1 MAANFSHVCLT
12 EKQQMMNGTPLEYN
26 LQRYVYP
33 AIALFGILGNV
44 LNLTVLL
51 NKSMRSRANT
61 FLATLAFADIIF
73 LSLLFPNILAN
84 YSFFTFNYYF
94 RYFYFH
100 TKVHLISLA
109 NWCSAVAIWCVIAVC
124 GDRLVG
130 IRSPLYARSTW
141 SWWKLPAVIMFIV
154 AVAGGLTF
162 YQHFEYYCL
171 VRSYC
176 NETQLYSRC
185 LPVYSVSWFGK
196 RENPFSPAFQ
206 QLISLCV
213 LVYALTMIIL
223 PIVLLTMLNLMLLCA
238 LRKRQKHLAVCA
250 DATERRNNE
259 GQMQKTEHRVT
270 LTVTFIVTMFTLTN
284 GPSALMHLIRTAYN
298 LKQQDLYDLTM
309 ICSTLVI
316 CGKASNFI
324 LFCLGSRHFRLRLI
338 RLTQRKVHRKI
349 GEYMLFYNAFK
360 KKALVML
367 PSHGNLSHI
376 REVNMRESLS
386 GTLLTN
392 TMSRAI
398 ARRQSCPSKKSS
410 TIGTPCKSRNLST
423 ADIYRP
429 LVRDLSKDFGSHC

>member
-12 EKQQMMNGTPLEYN
+12 ETQQMMNGTPLEYN

-33 AIALFGILGNV
+33 AIAVFGILGNV

-84 YSFFTFNYYF
+84 YSIFTFNYYF

-100 TKVHLISLA
+100 SKVHLISLA

-130 IRSPLYARSTW
+130 IRSPLYARSAW

-176 NETQLYSRC
+176 NGTQLYSRC
-185 LPVYSVSWFGK
+185 LPVYSV
-196 RENPFSPAFQ
+196 
-206 QLISLCV
+206 
-213 LVYALTMIIL
+213 
-223 PIVLLTMLNLMLLCA
+223 
-238 LRKRQKHLAVCA
+238 
-250 DATERRNNE
+250 RNNE
-259 GQMQKTEHRVT
+259 GQLQKTEHRVT

-298 LKQQDLYDLTM
+298 LKQQDSYDLTM

-349 GEYMLFYNAFK
+349 GR
-360 KKALVML
+360 VSML
-367 PSHGNLSHI
+367 PARLPNLLRIMQYLCNNEAANSTVV
-376 REVNMRESLS
+376 RQESLS
-386 GTLLTN
+386 GTILTS
-392 TMSRAI
+392 TVSRALI

-410 TIGTPCKSRNLST
+410 SVGTPCKSRNLST
-423 ADIYRP
+423 ADIYHP
-429 LVRDLSKDFGSHC
+429 LVRDLTKEFSDHC

>member
-1 MAANFSHVCLT
+1 
-12 EKQQMMNGTPLEYN
+12 
-26 LQRYVYP
+26 
-33 AIALFGILGNV
+33 
-44 LNLTVLL
+44 
-51 NKSMRSRANT
+51 
-61 FLATLAFADIIF
+61 
-73 LSLLFPNILAN
+73 
-84 YSFFTFNYYF
+84 
-94 RYFYFH
+94 
-100 TKVHLISLA
+100 
-109 NWCSAVAIWCVIAVC
+109 
-124 GDRLVG
+124 
-130 IRSPLYARSTW
+130 
-141 SWWKLPAVIMFIV
+141 MFIV

-223 PIVLLTMLNLMLLCA
+223 PIILLTMLNLMLLCA

-259 GQMQKTEHRVT
+259 SQMQKTEHRVT

-360 KKALVML
+360 KKASLMLHCNGQLSHNKIVNIRGRVSML
-367 PSHGNLSHI
+367 PAQLP
-376 REVNMRESLS
+376 SLF
-386 GTLLTN
+386 GFMQFLCNRDDT
-392 TMSRAI
+392 
-398 ARRQSCPSKKSS
+398 SS
-410 TIGTPCKSRNLST
+410 TMVQQGINSATFT
-423 ADIYRP
+423 
-429 LVRDLSKDFGSHC
+429 VRTMVFLKGFGLTSFR

>member
-1 MAANFSHVCLT
+1 MVNFSHVCLT
-12 EKQQMMNGTPLEYN
+12 EPQQMMNGTPLEYN
-26 LQRYVYP
+26 LQRYVFP
-33 AIALFGILGNV
+33 AIAVFGILGNV

-51 NKSMRSRANT
+51 NRNMRSRANT

-100 TKVHLISLA
+100 TKVHLISMA

-130 IRSPLYARSTW
+130 IRNPLYARASW
-141 SWWKLPAVIMFIV
+141 SWWKLPAVIVCIV

-162 YQHFEYYCL
+162 YQHFEYFCL

-185 LPVYSVSWFGK
+185 LPVYSETWFGN
-196 RENPFSPAFQ
+196 RENPFSPTFRQ
-206 QLISLCV
+206 VISFCV
-213 LVYALTMIIL
+213 LIYALAMIIL
-223 PIVLLTMLNLMLLCA
+223 PIVLLTILNMMLLCA
-238 LRKRQKHLAVCA
+238 LRQRQKNLLVSA
-250 DATERRNNE
+250 DSCERRNNE
-259 GQMQKTEHRVT
+259 GQLHKTENRVT

-284 GPSALMHLIRTAYN
+284 GPSAFMHLIRTAYN
-298 LKQQDLYDLTM
+298 LRQQELYDLTM

-338 RLTQRKVHRKI
+338 SLTQRKVHRRIAWAKQVTQSFDKLGRIQEKI
-349 GEYMLFYNAFK
+349 TLIAF
-360 KKALVML
+360 
-367 PSHGNLSHI
+367 
-376 REVNMRESLS
+376 
-386 GTLLTN
+386 
-392 TMSRAI
+392 
-398 ARRQSCPSKKSS
+398 
-410 TIGTPCKSRNLST
+410 
-423 ADIYRP
+423 
-429 LVRDLSKDFGSHC
+429 

>member
-33 AIALFGILGNV
+33 AIAVFGILGNV
-44 LNLTVLL
+44 LNLSVLL
-51 NKSMRSRANT
+51 DKSMRSRANT

-94 RYFYFH
+94 RYFYFN

-109 NWCSAVAIWCVIAVC
+109 NWCSAVAIWCVIVVC

-130 IRSPLYARSTW
+130 IRSPLYARSAW
-141 SWWKLPAVIMFIV
+141 SWWKLPAVIICIV
-154 AVAGGLTF
+154 AVTGLLTF

-185 LPVYSVSWFGK
+185 LPVYSDTWFGN
-196 RENPFSPAFQ
+196 RPNPFSLAFQ
-206 QLISLCV
+206 QSISLCV
-213 LVYALTMIIL
+213 LIYVLTMIIL
-223 PIVLLTMLNLMLLCA
+223 PIILLTVLNLMLLCA
-238 LRKRQKHLAVCA
+238 LRRRQKHLAIASDVA
-250 DATERRNNE
+250 ERRTNE
-259 GQMQKTEHRVT
+259 NQMQKTEQRVT

-284 GPSALMHLIRTAYN
+284 GPSALAQLVRTAYN
-298 LKQQDLYDLTM
+298 LPQEDLYDLTM

-324 LFCLGSRHFRLRLI
+324 LFCLGSRHFRLRLT
-338 RLTQRKVHRKI
+338 RLAQRKMHGKI
-349 GEYMLFYNAFK
+349 
-360 KKALVML
+360 
-367 PSHGNLSHI
+367 
-376 REVNMRESLS
+376 ESLS

-392 TMSRAI
+392 SVGRVFTAD
-398 ARRQSCPSKKSS
+398 RRQSCPLKKTSGVETPSKL
-410 TIGTPCKSRNLST
+410 RNLST
-423 ADIYRP
+423 AGIYRP
-429 LVRDLSKDFGSHC
+429 LVQDMSKDYEGQC